1 MKHTYGRIE
10 VPRWFASC
18 DLCREKFIDTDKVR
32 PVQCPE
38 CGGTVTVHE
47 YEGQDQI

>member
-1 MKHTYGRIE
+1 MTEPAHWWVE
-10 VPRWFASC
+10 C
-18 DLCREKFIDTDKVR
+18 DLNVNHDHADTDKVR

-47 YEGQDQI
+47 YEGQDQT